1 MACVDTRVAARCF
14 AYFGFAACKVPSCAW
29 DQLCAIEQTAS
40 PAFGIRTF
48 VGKFIDV
55 SRFRPTPAKG
65 MQMKTR
71 KNLPEHATEAVN
83 EIPKNDFAL
92 KSREENIAVMAYF
105 RAQARGFGENSELD
119 DWLAAE
125 REFENARLEKSRAE
139 SKDL

>member
-1 MACVDTRVAARCF
+1 
-14 AYFGFAACKVPSCAW
+14 
-29 DQLCAIEQTAS
+29 
-40 PAFGIRTF
+40 
-48 VGKFIDV
+48 
-55 SRFRPTPAKG
+55 

-71 KNLPEHATEAVN
+71 KNLPEDATEAVN
-83 EIPKNDFAL
+83 EIPNNDLAL

-125 REFENARLEKSRAE
+125 REFESARSEKSKAE